1 MTALPE
7 AASSPAYTG
16 TLATRKAEA
25 AWAAVCTPAMSS
37 RQGGRHD
44 ARAGQGPH
52 QGRGLS
58 QAGLLQAGGKAAQ
71 QDYRQEGG
79 RGLQRGGDFVPDQPG
94 KCPKQPV

>member
-7 AASSPAYTG
+7 GRQQPGVHRHAGHQEGRGRLGGGLHPG
-16 TLATRKAEA
+16 DEL
-25 AWAAVCTPAMSS
+25 

-71 QDYRQEGG
+71 QNHRQEGG

-94 KCPKQPV
+94 KCPEQPV